1 MTPPKDTKH
10 KPAPRNRPSGASWR
24 SADILR
30 AASIVA
36 GLLIVLKLLWV
47 ANEIVIIAFLGS
59 LFGIAVAAGVDRLAR
74 YKIPRGLGAALVVIT
89 FLMILYTLGSIVAPT
104 IAEQG
109 HELRQRLPDA
119 VERAENWLN
128 KRNPALMSSLLG
140 ADSVAAPA
148 AAPAD
153 SGKAKAEKPA
163 EKPTEKPGEK
173 PSESQGGTK
182 AAAQVT
188 TTTATATA
196 TTNDSTAQTH
206 AGPSSAL
213 RDNIGKKLVS
223 SAHYLFP
230 FLTSTVEMV
239 AGLLLILMMSL
250 YIGADPDT
258 YRNGILHLFP
268 KRKRAR
274 IGEVLS
280 AMAVMLR
287 KWLVT
292 QLIAMVTIGVVS
304 TIALLV
310 LGVKAPF
317 ALGIIAALLEFVPT
331 IGPVL
336 SAVPAVAMGFL
347 DSPEKALYVGLAY
360 LVIQQLEGHLLIPML
375 MKGGMDLPPV
385 LTIVTQG
392 LMALLFGFLG
402 LMIAVPLLAAVMVPI
417 KMLYVEDA
425 LGDEIG
431 VEDDGDDGPVRDG

>member
-1 MTPPKDTKH
+1 MTEPSAD
-10 KPAPRNRPSGASWR
+10 KPAPTRRRPASASWR

-30 AASIVA
+30 AAGIVA
-36 GLLIVLKLLWV
+36 ALYVILKLLWF
-47 ANEIVIIAFLGS
+47 ANEIVIVAFLGT
-59 LFGIAVAAGVDRLAR
+59 LFGVAVAAGVDRLQKFR
-74 YKIPRGLGAALVVIT
+74 ISRGFGAAFVVIT
-89 FLMILYTLGSIVAPT
+89 FLMVVYALGSFVAPT

-119 VERAENWLN
+119 VERFEGWLN
-128 KRNPALMSSLLG
+128 KRNPTLVSSFLG
-140 ADSVAAPA
+140 ADTTQAADTA
-148 AAPAD
+148 H
-153 SGKAKAEKPA
+153 E
-163 EKPTEKPGEK
+163 
-173 PSESQGGTK
+173 
-182 AAAQVT
+182 AAQATPGSTNADT
-188 TTTATATA
+188 T
-196 TTNDSTAQTH
+196 QLH
-206 AGPSSAL
+206 AGPSSRL
-213 RDNIGKKLVS
+213 RENLGKKLAG

-239 AGLLLILMMSL
+239 AGLLLILMMSV
-250 YIGADPDT
+250 YIGADPAT

-268 KRKRAR
+268 KRRRKR

-280 AMAVMLR
+280 AMATQLR

-304 TIALLV
+304 VVALLI

-317 ALGIIAALLEFVPT
+317 ALGVIAGLLEFVPT
-331 IGPVL
+331 VGPIL
-336 SAVPAVAMGFL
+336 SAVPAIAMGFL

-360 LVIQQLEGHLLIPML
+360 LVIQQLEGHLLIPLL

-402 LMIAVPLLAAVMVPI
+402 LMIAVPLLAAIMVPV

-425 LGDEIG
+425 LGDDIG
-431 VEDDGDDGPVRDG
+431 VEDDGDG

>member
-1 MTPPKDTKH
+1 MPTPKDTKQ
-10 KPAPRNRPSGASWR
+10 KSSPRSRPSGASWR

-30 AASIVA
+30 AAAIVA
-36 GLLIVLKLLWV
+36 GLVIILKLLWV
-47 ANEIVIIAFLGS
+47 ANQIVIVAFLGT
-59 LFGIAVAAGVDRLAR
+59 LFGIAVAAGVDKLAR
-74 YKIPRGLGAALVVIT
+74 FRVNRGLGAAFVVIV

-109 HELRQRLPDA
+109 RELKQRLPDA
-119 VERAENWLN
+119 VERAEGWLN

-140 ADSVAAPA
+140 ADSSQT
-148 AAPAD
+148 APAD
-153 SGKAKAEKPA
+153 TAATKGAKPPEPAANAGGAKA
-163 EKPTEKPGEK
+163 G
-173 PSESQGGTK
+173 
-182 AAAQVT
+182 QVT
-188 TTTATATA
+188 TTTTTTAAAGDTTGAT
-196 TTNDSTAQTH
+196 H
-206 AGPSSAL
+206 GPSSAL
-213 RDNIGKKLVS
+213 RENLGKKLVG

-230 FLTSTVEMV
+230 FLTSTVEMF

-268 KRKRAR
+268 KRKRER
-274 IGEVLS
+274 IGEVLA
-280 AMAVMLR
+280 AMATQLR

-292 QLIAMVTIGVVS
+292 QLIAMATIGVVS
-304 TIALLV
+304 TIALLA

-331 IGPVL
+331 IGPIL
-336 SAVPAVAMGFL
+336 SAVPAIAMGFL

-360 LVIQQLEGHLLIPML
+360 LVIQQLEGHLLIPLL

-392 LMALLFGFLG
+392 TMALLFGFLG
-402 LMIAVPLLAAVMVPI
+402 LMIAVPLLATVMVPI

-431 VEDDGDDGPVRDG
+431 VEDDPDEGPLRDG

>member
-1 MTPPKDTKH
+1 MTPPKDTKQ
-10 KPAPRNRPSGASWR
+10 KPSSHNRPSSTSWR

-36 GLLIVLKLLWV
+36 GLFIILKLLWV
-47 ANEIVIIAFLGS
+47 ANEIVIVVFLGT
-59 LFGIAVAAGVDRLAR
+59 LFGVAVASGVDRLAR
-74 YKIPRGLGAALVVIT
+74 YRVPRGIGAAIVVVLFLLV
-89 FLMILYTLGSIVAPT
+89 LYTLGSIVAPT
-104 IAEQG
+104 IAQQG

-119 VERAENWLN
+119 VERVEGWLN

-140 ADSVAAPA
+140 VDSAQAP
-148 AAPAD
+148 APAD
-153 SGKAKAEKPA
+153 STQARGARPEQAPVGGKV
-163 EKPTEKPGEK
+163 G
-173 PSESQGGTK
+173 
-182 AAAQVT
+182 AQVPT
-188 TTTATATA
+188 TTT
-196 TTNDSTAQTH
+196 TTTDSSAH
-206 AGPSSAL
+206 AGPSSTL
-213 RDNIGKKLVS
+213 RDNINKKLVG

-230 FLTSTVEMV
+230 FLTSTFEML
-239 AGLLLILMMSL
+239 AGLALIVMMSI

-268 KRKRAR
+268 KAKRAR
-274 IGEVLS
+274 MGEVLA
-280 AMAVMLR
+280 AMATILR

-304 TIALLV
+304 TIALLL

-317 ALGIIAALLEFVPT
+317 ALGIIAGLLEFVPT

-336 SAVPAVAMGFL
+336 SAVPAIAMGFL

-360 LVIQQLEGHLLIPML
+360 LAIQQLEGHILIPLL

-431 VEDDGDDGPVRDG
+431 VQDDSDDGPLRDG

>member
-1 MTPPKDTKH
+1 LRDHPIVTKHAAPPLRQATTMPPLKDTK
-10 KPAPRNRPSGASWR
+10 KKAPSHRRPSGASWR

-36 GLLIVLKLLWV
+36 GLYIILQLLWV
-47 ANEIVIIAFLGS
+47 ANQIVIVVFLGT
-59 LFGIAVAAGVDRLAR
+59 LFGIAVAAGVDKLERFR
-74 YKIPRGLGAALVVIT
+74 VNRGLGAAFVVIV
-89 FLMILYTLGSIVAPT
+89 FLMILYTLGSFVAPT

-109 HELRQRLPDA
+109 RELKQRLPDA
-119 VERAENWLN
+119 VERAEGWLN

-140 ADSVAAPA
+140 ADSSQTP
-148 AAPAD
+148 PAD
-153 SGKAKAEKPA
+153 S
-163 EKPTEKPGEK
+163 
-173 PSESQGGTK
+173 
-182 AAAQVT
+182 AAATAADT
-188 TTTATATA
+188 TGAAHT
-196 TTNDSTAQTH
+196 
-206 AGPSSAL
+206 GPSSAL
-213 RDNIGKKLVS
+213 RDNLGRKLAG

-230 FLTSTVEMV
+230 FLTSTVEMF
-239 AGLLLILMMSL
+239 AGILLILMMSL

-274 IGEVLS
+274 LEEVLG
-280 AMAVMLR
+280 AMATMLR

-304 TIALLV
+304 TVALLA

-317 ALGIIAALLEFVPT
+317 ALGIIAGLLEFVPT
-331 IGPVL
+331 IGPIL

-360 LVIQQLEGHLLIPML
+360 LAIQQLEGHLLIPLL

-425 LGDEIG
+425 LGDDIG
-431 VEDDGDDGPVRDG
+431 VEDDGDDGPLRDG

>member
-1 MTPPKDTKH
+1 MTPLKDTKP
-10 KPAPRNRPSGASWR
+10 KTKRQTRPAGASWR

-30 AASIVA
+30 AAAIVA
-36 GLLIVLKLLWV
+36 GLLIILQLLWV
-47 ANEIVIIAFLGS
+47 ANQIVIVAFLGT
-59 LFGIAVAAGVDRLAR
+59 LFGIAVAAGVDELERF
-74 YKIPRGLGAALVVIT
+74 KVNRGLGAAFVVIV
-89 FLMILYTLGSIVAPT
+89 FLMILYTLGSFVAPT

-109 HELRQRLPDA
+109 RELKQRLPDA
-119 VERAENWLN
+119 VERAEGWLN
-128 KRNPALMSSLLG
+128 KRNPTLMSSLLG
-140 ADSVAAPA
+140 ADSAQTPVPAPA
-148 AAPAD
+148 PAESSHAKEAKPQAPAE
-153 SGKAKAEKPA
+153 GATGNKAL
-163 EKPTEKPGEK
+163 GD
-173 PSESQGGTK
+173 
-182 AAAQVT
+182 
-188 TTTATATA
+188 TTAMHP
-196 TTNDSTAQTH
+196 S
-206 AGPSSAL
+206 PSSSL
-213 RDNIGKKLVS
+213 RDNIGKKLVG

-230 FLTSTVEMV
+230 FLTSTVEMF

-268 KRKRAR
+268 KRKRER
-274 IGEVLS
+274 LGEVLA
-280 AMAVMLR
+280 AMATILR

-304 TIALLV
+304 TIALLA

-331 IGPVL
+331 IGPIL
-336 SAVPAVAMGFL
+336 SAVPAIAMGFL

-360 LVIQQLEGHLLIPML
+360 LVIQQLEGHLLIPLL

-402 LMIAVPLLAAVMVPI
+402 LMIAVPLLATVMVPI

-431 VEDDGDDGPVRDG
+431 VEDDGDDGGASTPVL

>member
-1 MTPPKDTKH
+1 MTPPKDTKQ
-10 KPAPRNRPSGASWR
+10 KPAPRSRPSGGAWR

-30 AASIVA
+30 AAAIVA
-36 GLLIVLKLLWV
+36 GLLIIFKLLWV
-47 ANEIVIIAFLGS
+47 ANQVVIVVFLGT
-59 LFGIAVAAGVDRLAR
+59 LFGIAVASGVDRLAR
-74 YKIPRGLGAALVVIT
+74 YKVPRGLGAALVVIT
-89 FLMILYTLGSIVAPT
+89 FLAILYTLGSFVAPT
-104 IAEQG
+104 IADQGKQLREQ
-109 HELRQRLPDA
+109 LPNA
-119 VERAENWLN
+119 VERAEKWLN
-128 KRNPALMSSLLG
+128 TEHPALMSSLMG
-140 ADSVAAPA
+140 SDSTQSAP
-148 AAPAD
+148 
-153 SGKAKAEKPA
+153 PA
-163 EKPTEKPGEK
+163 ESAQTSSPARD
-173 PSESQGGTK
+173 TK
-182 AAAQVT
+182 GA
-188 TTTATATA
+188 TATATA
-196 TTNDSTAQTH
+196 TATVADTTKQGHESGQSSSLRTNIEKRVLGA
-206 AGPSSAL
+206 
-213 RDNIGKKLVS
+213 
-223 SAHYLFP
+223 AHYLFP

-258 YRNGILHLFP
+258 YHNGILHLFP
-268 KRKRAR
+268 KRKRKRMA
-274 IGEVLS
+274 EVLS
-280 AMAVMLR
+280 AMASQLR

-292 QLIAMVTIGVVS
+292 QLIAMLVIGVVS
-304 TIALLV
+304 TIALLL

-336 SAVPAVAMGFL
+336 SAVPAIAMGFL
-347 DSPEKALYVGLAY
+347 DSPEKALYVGVAY

-431 VEDDGDDGPVRDG
+431 VEDDPDDGPLRDG

>member
-1 MTPPKDTKH
+1 MTPPKDTKQ
-10 KPAPRNRPSGASWR
+10 KPAPRSRPSGASWR

-36 GLLIVLKLLWV
+36 GLLIILKLLWF
-47 ANEIVIIAFLGS
+47 ANEIVIVAFLGT
-59 LFGIAVAAGVDRLAR
+59 LFGIAVASGVDRLAR
-74 YKIPRGLGAALVVIT
+74 YKVPRGIGAALVVIT
-89 FLMILYTLGSIVAPT
+89 FLLILYTLGSFVAPT
-104 IAEQG
+104 IAQQG

-119 VERAENWLN
+119 VERAEKWMNE
-128 KRNPALMSSLLG
+128 RNPALMSSLLG
-140 ADSVAAPA
+140 ADSSATPA
-148 AAPAD
+148 A
-153 SGKAKAEKPA
+153 E
-163 EKPTEKPGEK
+163 
-173 PSESQGGTK
+173 
-182 AAAQVT
+182 QVT
-188 TTTATATA
+188 TTTTTVTASTS
-196 TTNDSTAQTH
+196 DSTAPSH
-206 AGPSSAL
+206 ASPSNAL
-213 RDNIGKKLVS
+213 RDNIGKKLVG

-280 AMAVMLR
+280 AMAAMLR

-292 QLIAMVTIGVVS
+292 QLIAMVVIGVVS

-331 IGPVL
+331 VGPVL
-336 SAVPAVAMGFL
+336 SAVPAIAMGFL

-360 LVIQQLEGHLLIPML
+360 LAIQQLEGHILIPML

-431 VEDDGDDGPVRDG
+431 VEDDPDEGPLRDG

>member
-1 MTPPKDTKH
+1 MTPLKDTKQ
-10 KPAPRNRPSGASWR
+10 KPPSRSRPSGASWR

-36 GLLIVLKLLWV
+36 GLLIILKLLWV
-47 ANEIVIIAFLGS
+47 ANEIVIVAFLGT
-59 LFGIAVAAGVDRLAR
+59 LFGIAVASGVDRLAR
-74 YKIPRGLGAALVVIT
+74 IKVPRGIGAALVVIT
-89 FLMILYTLGSIVAPT
+89 FLLILYTLGSFVAPT
-104 IAEQG
+104 IAQQG

-119 VERAENWLN
+119 VERVEHWMNE
-128 KRNPALMSSLLG
+128 RNPTLMSSLLG
-140 ADSVAAPA
+140 ADSSATPTA

-153 SGKAKAEKPA
+153 TAKAKGEKPA
-163 EKPTEKPGEK
+163 EKPADKPAA
-173 PSESQGGTK
+173 Q
-182 AAAQVT
+182 AAAS
-188 TTTATATA
+188 
-196 TTNDSTAQTH
+196 DSTAPAH
-206 AGPSSAL
+206 PSPSSAL
-213 RDNIGKKLVS
+213 RDNIGKKLVG

-258 YRNGILHLFP
+258 YCNGILHLFP
-268 KRKRAR
+268 KRRRAR

-280 AMAVMLR
+280 AMAAMLR

-292 QLIAMVTIGVVS
+292 QLIAMLVIGVVS

-336 SAVPAVAMGFL
+336 SAVPAIAMGFL

-360 LVIQQLEGHLLIPML
+360 LVIQQLEGHILIPML

-431 VEDDGDDGPVRDG
+431 VADDPDEGPLRDG

>member
-1 MTPPKDTKH
+1 MTPPKDTKP
-10 KPAPRNRPSGASWR
+10 KTRPRARPAGASWR

-36 GLLIVLKLLWV
+36 GLAIILKLLWV
-47 ANEIVIIAFLGS
+47 ANEIVIVAFLGT
-59 LFGIAVAAGVDRLAR
+59 LFGIAVAAGVDKLERF
-74 YKIPRGLGAALVVIT
+74 KVNRGLGAAFLVIV
-89 FLMILYTLGSIVAPT
+89 FLMILYTLGSFVAPT

-109 HELRQRLPDA
+109 RELKQRLPDA
-119 VERAENWLN
+119 VERVESWLN

-140 ADSVAAPA
+140 SDSAQTP
-148 AAPAD
+148 APAD
-153 SGKAKAEKPA
+153 STQAKGAK
-163 EKPTEKPGEK
+163 
-173 PSESQGGTK
+173 SRD
-182 AAAQVT
+182 
-188 TTTATATA
+188 TTATAGD
-196 TTNDSTAQTH
+196 TTTSTH
-206 AGPSSAL
+206 LGPSMAL
-213 RDNIGKKLVS
+213 RESLGKKLAG

-230 FLTSTVEMV
+230 FLTSTVETV

-250 YIGADPDT
+250 YIGADPYT

-268 KRKRAR
+268 KRKRER

-280 AMAVMLR
+280 AMATILR

-304 TIALLV
+304 TIALLA

-317 ALGIIAALLEFVPT
+317 ALGILAGLLEFVPT
-331 IGPVL
+331 IGPIL
-336 SAVPAVAMGFL
+336 SAVPAIAMGFL

-360 LVIQQLEGHLLIPML
+360 LAIQQLEGHLLIPLL

-385 LTIVTQG
+385 LTIVTQA

-402 LMIAVPLLAAVMVPI
+402 LMIAVPLLCAVMVPI

-425 LGDEIG
+425 LGDDIG
-431 VEDDGDDGPVRDG
+431 VEDDGDDGPLRDG

>member
-10 KPAPRNRPSGASWR
+10 KPAPHNRPSSTTWR

-36 GLLIVLKLLWV
+36 GLIIILKLLWV
-47 ANEIVIIAFLGS
+47 ANEIVIVVFLGT
-59 LFGIAVAAGVDRLAR
+59 LFGVAVASGVDRLAR
-74 YKIPRGLGAALVVIT
+74 YKVPRGLGAAIVVVL
-89 FLMILYTLGSIVAPT
+89 FLLLLYTLGSIVAPT
-104 IAEQG
+104 LAQQG

-119 VERAENWLN
+119 VERVEGWLN

-140 ADSVAAPA
+140 VDSAQPPATADSTQARAARPQQPPA
-148 AAPAD
+148 PVD
-153 SGKAKAEKPA
+153 S
-163 EKPTEKPGEK
+163 
-173 PSESQGGTK
+173 
-182 AAAQVT
+182 
-188 TTTATATA
+188 
-196 TTNDSTAQTH
+196 STQAH
-206 AGPSSAL
+206 AGPSSTL
-213 RDNIGKKLVS
+213 RDNINRKLVG

-230 FLTSTVEMV
+230 FLTSTFEML
-239 AGLLLILMMSL
+239 AGVVLIVMMSL

-268 KRKRAR
+268 KAKRAR
-274 IGEVLS
+274 MGEVLA
-280 AMAVMLR
+280 AMATILR

-304 TIALLV
+304 TIALLL

-317 ALGIIAALLEFVPT
+317 ALGIIAGLLEFVPT

-336 SAVPAVAMGFL
+336 SAVPAIAMGFL

-360 LVIQQLEGHLLIPML
+360 LGIQQLEGHILIPLL

-431 VEDDGDDGPVRDG
+431 VADDGDDGPLRDG

>member
-1 MTPPKDTKH
+1 MTSPKDTKP
-10 KPAPRNRPSGASWR
+10 KTKSRARPAGASWR

-36 GLLIVLKLLWV
+36 GLAIILKLLWV
-47 ANEIVIIAFLGS
+47 ANEIVIVAFLGT
-59 LFGIAVAAGVDRLAR
+59 LFGIAVAAGVDKLERF
-74 YKIPRGLGAALVVIT
+74 KVNRGLGAAFLVIV
-89 FLMILYTLGSIVAPT
+89 FLMILYTLGSFVAPT

-109 HELRQRLPDA
+109 RELKQRLPDA
-119 VERAENWLN
+119 VERVESWLN

-140 ADSVAAPA
+140 SDTAQTP
-148 AAPAD
+148 APAD
-153 SGKAKAEKPA
+153 STQAKGAK
-163 EKPTEKPGEK
+163 
-173 PSESQGGTK
+173 SRD
-182 AAAQVT
+182 
-188 TTTATATA
+188 TTATAGD
-196 TTNDSTAQTH
+196 TTTSTH
-206 AGPSSAL
+206 LGPSMAL
-213 RDNIGKKLVS
+213 RESLGKKLAG

-230 FLTSTVEMV
+230 FLTSTVETV

-250 YIGADPDT
+250 YIGADPYT

-268 KRKRAR
+268 KRKRER

-280 AMAVMLR
+280 AMATILR

-304 TIALLV
+304 TIALLA

-317 ALGIIAALLEFVPT
+317 ALGILAGLLEFVPT
-331 IGPVL
+331 IGPIL
-336 SAVPAVAMGFL
+336 SAVPAIAMGFL

-360 LVIQQLEGHLLIPML
+360 LAIQQLEGHLLIPLL

-385 LTIVTQG
+385 LTIVTQA

-402 LMIAVPLLAAVMVPI
+402 LMIAVPLLCAVMVPI

-425 LGDEIG
+425 LGDDIG
-431 VEDDGDDGPVRDG
+431 VEDDGDDGPLRDG